1 MEPLPK
7 LLAALERNGNSD
19 DIVVMTWKSV
29 MAGAKQPQ
37 IKTVEHYRAAW
48 IACTTA
54 ADILT
59 TLEDGSEAATWF
71 GGLSQRIFEFDN
83 DWLTTISEL
92 VRSHIASTTFD
103 FTAPV
108 PIRGR
113 SLKGHAN
120 GQSLSIHYLGSPRR
134 A

>member
-1 MEPLPK
+1 MEPHQRLEVFLPK
-7 LLAALERNGNSD
+7 LLATLERNGNSD

-48 IACTTA
+48 IACTAA

-59 TLEDGSEAATWF
+59 TLDDGSEAAVWF
-71 GGLSQRIFEFDN
+71 
-83 DWLTTISEL
+83 SEL
-92 VRSHIASTTFD
+92 THRITEFERA
-103 FTAPV
+103 FTAQY
-108 PIRGR
+108 
-113 SLKGHAN
+113 GHRP
-120 GQSLSIHYLGSPRR
+120 LSPAGPEEIDEPSGP

>member
-1 MEPLPK
+1 MEPHQRLEVFLPK

-71 GGLSQRIFEFDN
+71 SGLSHRIFEFEEN
-83 DWLTTISEL
+83 YRTTWPSSAKSSGAGRNR
-92 VRSHIASTTFD
+92 RSHWQRVNW
-103 FTAPV
+103 PV
-108 PIRGR
+108 NYPF
-113 SLKGHAN
+113 A
-120 GQSLSIHYLGSPRR
+120 LSQT
-134 A
+134 

>member
-1 MEPLPK
+1 VEPHQRLEVFLPK

-48 IACTTA
+48 IACATA

-71 GGLSQRIFEFDN
+71 AGLSHRIFEFEENYNARHGHRPLSPAGPEETD
-83 DWLTTISEL
+83 
-92 VRSHIASTTFD
+92 
-103 FTAPV
+103 APT
-108 PIRGR
+108 
-113 SLKGHAN
+113 
-120 GQSLSIHYLGSPRR
+120 GS